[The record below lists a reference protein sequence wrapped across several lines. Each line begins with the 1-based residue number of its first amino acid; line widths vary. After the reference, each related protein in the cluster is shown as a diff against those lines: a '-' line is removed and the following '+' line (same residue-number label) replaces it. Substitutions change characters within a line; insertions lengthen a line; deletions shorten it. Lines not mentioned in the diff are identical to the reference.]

1 MENRKRKMERCEF
14 RGVELVLKWR
24 SCTEKKAIWGPP
36 PHCRLESIVMLILRE
51 LSLFLIAAVSIKKAY
66 ESAENRGL
74 RETARQAE
82 GMRGGK

>member
-1 MENRKRKMERCEF
+1 
-14 RGVELVLKWR
+14 
-24 SCTEKKAIWGPP
+24 
-36 PHCRLESIVMLILRE
+36 MLILRE

-82 GMRGGK
+82 GMRGGM